1 MTISSSGEI
10 VKGRTTTTTRISSIG
25 LIMLFLLS
33 GRCTR
38 SSLRPVTALLSPMT
52 TTLRSSFRTTT
63 TTTTTATTLWDQQP
77 PPKDNGGGGGGRVSA
92 SVQDSKLLEKSSSNT
107 NNKKKKKNGTTNAS
121 SSQLETNP
129 VKGTRDFYPEE
140 MKVRTWLFAHWR
152 TVAQQYGFVE
162 YDAPV
167 LESEA
172 LYTRKAG
179 EDVTQQ
185 LYSFEDKGQRRVA
198 LRPEMTPSLARMVM
212 AKKGGLPLPL
222 KWYSIPQCWRYE
234 RMTRGRRREHYQWNM
249 DMWGIHSEVAE
260 AELLSAMVTFFQ
272 AVGLSSKDVA
282 IKINSRL
289 VITELLTALGVP
301 DSKFAA
307 TCVLVDKL
315 EKVPL
320 DALQQDM
327 EDIGLER
334 SVVEQL
340 TTLIAVESIDDIR
353 AVLGDESPAVQ
364 QITSLL
370 QLCQSYGLDDWIVF
384 DASIVR
390 GLSYYTGVVFEAV
403 DRTGTLRAIAGG
415 GRYDQLLETFGGDP
429 TPACG
434 FGFGDAVI
442 LELLKDRNLLPTL
455 DVSGIDTVV
464 FAMSSGEDTA
474 EDYHAKA
481 IQVASTLRTAG
492 QNVELVLDK
501 SKKMKWVFKHADRLH
516 AKYCAIIGS
525 EEFTNGEVAMKNLN
539 SGAQTKIPIT
549 DLASWVEKEEQNKK
563 ETTE

>member
-1 MTISSSGEI
+1 
-10 VKGRTTTTTRISSIG
+10 
-25 LIMLFLLS
+25 MLFLLS

-38 SSLRPVTALLSPMT
+38 SSLRPVTALLSSPMT
-52 TTLRSSFRTTT
+52 TTMRSTFRTTT
-63 TTTTTATTLWDQQP
+63 TTTATKLWDQSS
-77 PPKDNGGGGGGRVSA
+77 PKDNGGGGGGRVST
-92 SVQDSKLLEKSSSNT
+92 SVQDSQLLEKSSNKNKRSNKGKSKQST
-107 NNKKKKKNGTTNAS
+107 PQI
-121 SSQLETNP
+121 QLETNP

-152 TVAQQYGFVE
+152 RVAQQYGFVE

-185 LYSFEDKGQRRVA
+185 LYSFADKGKRRVA

-249 DMWGIHSEVAE
+249 DMWGIASEQAE
-260 AELLSAMVTFFQ
+260 AELLSAMVTFFR
-272 AVGLSSKDVA
+272 AVGLTHQDVA

-289 VITELLTALGVP
+289 VITELLTELGVP

-320 DALQQDM
+320 DALQAEM

-370 QLCQSYGLDDWIVF
+370 QLCHSYGLEDWIVF

-415 GRYDQLLETFGGDP
+415 GRYDQLLETFGGAH

-442 LELLKDRNLLPTL
+442 LELLKDRHLLPTL

-464 FAMSSGEDTA
+464 FAMSSGDEDA

-481 IQVASTLRTAG
+481 IAVASTLRAAG

-501 SKKMKWVFKHADRLH
+501 TKKMKWVFKHADRLH

-525 EEFTNGEVAMKNLN
+525 EEFTNNEVAMKDLE
-539 SGAQTKIPIT
+539 SGAQEKISIT
-549 DLASWVEKEEQNKK
+549 DLASWVIEEEQEQDKNKK